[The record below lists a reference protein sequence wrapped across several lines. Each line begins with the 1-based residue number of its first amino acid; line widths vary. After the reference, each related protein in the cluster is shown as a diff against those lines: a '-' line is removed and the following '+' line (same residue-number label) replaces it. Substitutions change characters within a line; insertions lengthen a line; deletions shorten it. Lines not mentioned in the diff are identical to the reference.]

1 MRNFLV
7 FVFLANFACTDPS
20 KSEISQ
26 ETERECDPYLDCKP
40 IVPIEYEQNS
50 TRFVSQMNV
59 NVLVS
64 DLAKDNKIES
74 ETIGFSGDRSTIY
87 SKYQLLKLIA
97 DQESLELLLDH
108 EAANVRYYSY
118 VSLVSLDSSRKDD
131 YFRQVR
137 GKYDS
142 IDVLDG
148 CIGGDYPLFH
158 MLQYPIREYDEDF
171 NF

>member
-1 MRNFLV
+1 MRIFLV
-7 FVFLANFACTDPS
+7 FVLLVNFACTDPS
-20 KSEISQ
+20 KSEIGQ
-26 ETERECDPYLDCKP
+26 ETVRECDPYLDCKP
-40 IVPIEYEQNS
+40 VIPINFEQKS

-64 DLAKDNKIES
+64 DLAKENKIES
-74 ETIGFSGDRSTIY
+74 KTVGFSGDRSTIY

-97 DQESLELLLDH
+97 DQESLVLLLDH

>member
-20 KSEISQ
+20 KSEIGQ

-40 IVPIEYEQNS
+40 IVPIEYWQNP

-74 ETIGFSGDRSTIY
+74 ETIGFSADGSTIY
-87 SKYQLLKLIA
+87 QKYKLLKLIA
-97 DQESLELLLDH
+97 DQESLELLLNH
-108 EAANVRYYSY
+108 EAANVRYYSFI
-118 VSLVSLDSSRKDD
+118 SLVSLDSSRRDD
-131 YFRQVR
+131 FFRRVP

-142 IDVLDG
+142 VEFLDG
-148 CIGGDYPLFH
+148 CIRGESPLIMWLKYP
-158 MLQYPIREYDEDF
+158 MEEYDEY
-171 NF
+171 

>member
-1 MRNFLV
+1 MRVLLLFL
-7 FVFLANFACTDPS
+7 FLASIACGPVSKPETDP
-20 KSEISQ
+20 ISV
-26 ETERECDPYLDCKP
+26 RECDPFHDCKP
-40 IVPIEYEQNS
+40 IVSINFEQKS

-64 DLAKDNKIES
+64 DLAKENKIES
-74 ETIGFSGDRSTIY
+74 KTVGFSGDRSTIY

-158 MLQYPIREYDEDF
+158 MLQYPINEYDEDF